1 MAHTELDLREGRAIE
16 DMVNAKMPVPEI
28 ADRLGCAPSTVYR
41 ELKRNFWANDAFPKK
56 YAGYFGHAAQL
67 QTNKRRSVQQIP
79 LPPPSG
85 AKGLGCF
92 HERVARRGA
101 ARHRIGL

>member
-41 ELKRNFWANDAFPKK
+41 ELQRNFWANDAFPKK

-79 LPPPSG
+79 PYRRLP
-85 AKGLGCF
+85 
-92 HERVARRGA
+92 ARRGWA
-101 ARHRIGL
+101 AFMRGLHAGGRRAIG